1 MSPPEIL
8 DGSRVMEGKHFE
20 ADTFFYQNAMNA
32 AEITDKLGLHSLR
45 QRAWVRLFPLSF
57 SALGRP
63 THANPTSS
71 YSTSSPP
78 ALLPE
83 MVCTRVSSGSP
94 LPSARRVTSRGF
106 NRRTSR
112 SSSSSS
118 SNAPASIFS
127 PSALPAT
134 YSIARSLS
142 PGNEVSVV
150 ICTVIGGKS
159 IENQLINHVVRIP
172 FFPSL

>member
-8 DGSRVMEGKHFE
+8 DRSRVTKGKHME
-20 ADTFFYQNAMNA
+20 ADTFFCQNAMNA

-45 QRAWVRLFPLSF
+45 QRAWVSLSLSS

-63 THANPTSS
+63 THANPASS

-118 SNAPASIFS
+118 NAPASTFS

-134 YSIARSLS
+134 YSIARTLS

-172 FFPSL
+172 SSPSL